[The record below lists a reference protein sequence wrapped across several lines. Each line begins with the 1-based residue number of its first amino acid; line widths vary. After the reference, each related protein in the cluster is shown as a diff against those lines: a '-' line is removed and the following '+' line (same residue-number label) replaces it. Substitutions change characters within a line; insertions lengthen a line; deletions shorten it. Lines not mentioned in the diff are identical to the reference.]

1 MSDNAVV
8 GGGIIKR
15 GRGRP
20 PKLDSNGR
28 PVVVVKVVSDRKR
41 GRPPR
46 SEAEKEAIAAAA
58 ASSATKTGR
67 QSAKYVTTLIEV

>member
-1 MSDNAVV
+1 MSDNAVD

-20 PKLDSNGR
+20 PKLDSNGK

-46 SEAEKEAIAAAA
+46 SNAEKEAIAAAS
-58 ASSATKTGR
+58 ASSPTKAGR
-67 QSAKYVTTLIEV
+67 PPAKYVDIIIVV